1 MTYLGYTGNKT
12 DFGIAQVFSLFMA
25 GISPR
30 LDGFHTQHGCYQLGG
45 PPEAGVLQYHL
56 WSTSCASTSPWVCP
70 GIRGEIEPRCC
81 AGQVCVCVGDTLEQK
96 DGNYPPGIKRG
107 KLGKSII
114 NGGLFYP
121 ENQLE
126 IGSCGNCP
134 LPRLM
139 TRGYLLTNL
148 ENHPRIPPLV
158 AVLSSGGCQYE

>member
-1 MTYLGYTGNKT
+1 MVSTPNMGAINWGDHQKQEFCNIICEAPAVQVQAHGYALEYVEKLSLGA
-12 DFGIAQVFSLFMA
+12 AQ
-25 GISPR
+25 
-30 LDGFHTQHGCYQLGG
+30 DK
-45 PPEAGVLQYHL
+45 
-56 WSTSCASTSPWVCP
+56 
-70 GIRGEIEPRCC
+70 
-81 AGQVCVCVGDTLEQK
+81 CVCVGDTLEQK